1 METVDKKIKIL
12 VAEDNLINQKLLFRL
27 LQKMNAEFKIVNN
40 GEEVMNAVE
49 DENYDLIFMDIHMPI
64 MDGVQATKL
73 IKEKAASGAKDSIII
88 AMTANVM
95 KDDIDNFMEI
105 GMTDVITKPFSMSEF
120 SSMVSKYSG

>member
-1 METVDKKIKIL
+1 METVDKKVKIL

-40 GEEVMNAVE
+40 GEEVMLAVE

-73 IKEKAASGAKDSIII
+73 IKEKVASGGKDSIII

-95 KDDIDNFMEI
+95 KDDIDNFMKI
-105 GMTDVITKPFSMSEF
+105 GMADVITKPFSMSEF

>member
-40 GEEVMNAVE
+40 GEEVILAVE

-73 IKEKAASGAKDSIII
+73 IKEKVASGGKDSIII

-95 KDDIDNFMEI
+95 EDDIDHFMKI

>member
-95 KDDIDNFMEI
+95 KNDIDNFMEI

-120 SSMVSKYSG
+120 S